1 MPIRF
6 SKYFDAESFKLF
18 KTMLDPERIFYG
30 IFSSEEFLNLDLLIY
45 SFFKDSF
52 IKYNVFCVV
61 FLSFV
66 ELDTKKELFIRLF

>member
-6 SKYFDAESFKLF
+6 SKYFDVESFKLF

-45 SFFKDSF
+45 SFFKDSS

-61 FLSFV
+61 FLSFE